1 MIRQRIQQRKADL
14 IDIGLVAFLLLPSF
28 VWATR
33 QHSLATSVAPVLLQT
48 LPLLLRRR
56 FPLSVLAVVL
66 VASVATQYIIG
77 DLPPFALALA
87 SYTVASHTERRT
99 AVWAGLV
106 ALVALLASLVPQA
119 DQGARESVVHLI
131 VFIAAAWIL
140 GDNVRTKR
148 AYYRELEERAERLE
162 REREEN
168 VRRAAADEQERI
180 ARELHDVIAHSVS
193 VMVVQ
198 AAAANDV
205 FERQPE
211 RAREALRSIEES
223 GRSALTELRRLL
235 GIVRTHERGRLDPQ
249 PGLAALEELIEQV
262 RATGL
267 EVELELDGELGELP
281 SGVDLSAYRIVQEAL
296 TNTLKHAQATHAQVR
311 LGRRAHE
318 LAIEVTDDGA
328 GPGKESANGHGLI
341 GMQERVALLGGVLET
356 GPGESG
362 GFAVRARFPLELV
375 SGDDPST
382 GCGLSKRERPV

>member
-1 MIRQRIQQRKADL
+1 MIRQSFQQRKADL
-14 IDIGLVAFLLLPSF
+14 IDIGLVVLLLPPTF

-33 QHSLATSVAPVLLQT
+33 HHSIVSALAPVLLQT
-48 LPLLLRRR
+48 LPLLVRRR
-56 FPLSVLAVVL
+56 YPLPVLAVVL
-66 VASVATQYIIG
+66 SASIATQFVVG
-77 DLPPFALALA
+77 VMPPFALGLAL
-87 SYTVASHTERRT
+87 YTVASHTERR
-99 AVWAGLV
+99 V
-106 ALVALLASLVPQA
+106 ALRAGVVTLVTLVVLLLARDGFDA
-119 DQGARESVVHLI
+119 KESVAHLI
-131 VFIAAAWIL
+131 IFASATWIL

-162 REREEN
+162 REREESI
-168 VRRAAADEQERI
+168 RRAAADEQERI

-198 AAAANDV
+198 AAAANDI

-267 EVELELDGELGELP
+267 EVELELDGKLGELP

-296 TNTLKHAQATHAQVR
+296 TNTLKHAQATHARVR
-311 LGRRAHE
+311 LVRGAQE

-328 GPGKESANGHGLI
+328 GPGKESTNGHGLI
-341 GMQERVALLGGVLET
+341 GMRERVTLLGGVLDA
-356 GPGESG
+356 GAQAGG
-362 GFAVRARFPLELV
+362 GFAVKVRLPIGQKE
-375 SGDDPST
+375 PT
-382 GCGLSKRERPV
+382 

>member
-1 MIRQRIQQRKADL
+1 MIWQRIQKRKGDL
-14 IDIGLVAFLLLPSF
+14 IDIGLVAILLPPTF

-33 QHSLATSVAPVLLQT
+33 HHSVALAVAPVLLQV

-66 VASVATQYIIG
+66 SASIATQFVVG
-77 DLPPFALALA
+77 VLPPFALGVAL
-87 SYTVASHTERRT
+87 YTVASHTERR
-99 AVWAGLV
+99 V
-106 ALVALLASLVPQA
+106 ALRAGGATLLALAALLLVRSGL
-119 DQGARESVVHLI
+119 DARESVVHLI
-131 VFIAAAWIL
+131 IFAAATWIL

-162 REREEN
+162 REREESIH
-168 VRRAAADEQERI
+168 RAAADEQERI

-235 GIVRTHERGRLDPQ
+235 GIVRTHERGRFEPQ

-267 EVELELDGELGELP
+267 EVGLELDGELGELP

-296 TNTLKHAQATHAQVR
+296 TNTLKHAHAGRARVR
-311 LGRRAHE
+311 IARRGQE
-318 LAIEVTDDGA
+318 LAIEVSDNGS
-328 GPGKESANGHGLI
+328 GPGEPAGNGHGLI
-341 GMQERVALLGGVLET
+341 GMRERVALLGGELEA
-356 GPGESG
+356 GAQAGG
-362 GFAVRARFPLELV
+362 GFAVKVRLPIGQKE
-375 SGDDPST
+375 PS
-382 GCGLSKRERPV
+382 

>member
-1 MIRQRIQQRKADL
+1 MIRPRIQQRKAVL
-14 IDIGLVAFLLLPSF
+14 IDIGLVALLIPPSL

-33 QHSLATSVAPVLLQT
+33 HHSTALAIGPVLLQT
-48 LPLLLRRR
+48 LPLLARRR
-56 FPLSVLAVVL
+56 HPLLVLAIVL
-66 VASVATQYIIG
+66 PASIATQFAVG
-77 DLPPFALALA
+77 VLPPFALGLAL
-87 SYTVASHTERRT
+87 YTVASHTERRV
-99 AVWAGLV
+99 AIRAGAATLV
-106 ALVALLASLVPQA
+106 TLVVLLLARNGLDS
-119 DQGARESVVHLI
+119 RESVLHLI
-131 VFIAAAWIL
+131 IFAAAAWIL

-168 VRRAAADEQERI
+168 IHRAAAEEQERI

-235 GIVRTHERGRLDPQ
+235 GIVRTRERGRLAPQ
-249 PGLAALEELIEQV
+249 PGLAALGELIEQV

-267 EVELELDGELGELP
+267 EVELELDGELDGLP

-296 TNTLKHAQATHAQVR
+296 TNTLKHAQASRARVQ
-311 LGRRAHE
+311 LGRREHE
-318 LAIEVTDDGA
+318 LTIEVADDGA
-328 GPGKESANGHGLI
+328 GLGKESTNGHGLI
-341 GMQERVALLGGVLET
+341 GMQERVALLGGVLEA
-356 GPGESG
+356 GPGNNG
-362 GFAVRARFPLELV
+362 GFLVDARLPL
-375 SGDDPST
+375 GQRQPT
-382 GCGLSKRERPV
+382 

>member
-1 MIRQRIQQRKADL
+1 MTWQRIQRRKGDL
-14 IDIGLVAFLLLPSF
+14 IDIGLVLLLLPPTF

-33 QHSLATSVAPVLLQT
+33 HHSVALAAAPVLLQT
-48 LPLLLRRR
+48 VPLLVRRR
-56 FPLSVLAVVL
+56 YPLSVLAVVL
-66 VASVATQYIIG
+66 PASIATQFVVG
-77 DLPPFALALA
+77 VLPPFALGLAL
-87 SYTVASHTERRT
+87 YTVASHTERRVALRAG
-99 AVWAGLV
+99 AVTLV
-106 ALVALLASLVPQA
+106 ALVALLLVRSGF
-119 DQGARESVVHLI
+119 DARESVVHLI
-131 VFIAAAWIL
+131 IFAAATWIL

-168 VRRAAADEQERI
+168 IRRAAAEEQERI

-235 GIVRTHERGRLDPQ
+235 GIVRTHERGRLEPQ

-267 EVELELDGELGELP
+267 EVGLELEGELGELP

-296 TNTLKHAQATHAQVR
+296 TNTLKHARASRARVQIA
-311 LGRRAHE
+311 RRGQE
-318 LAIEVTDDGA
+318 LAIDVSDNGSGPAEAA
-328 GPGKESANGHGLI
+328 GNGHGLI
-341 GMQERVALLGGVLET
+341 GMRERVALLGGELEA
-356 GPGESG
+356 GAQAGG
-362 GFAVRARFPLELV
+362 GFAVRVRLPIGQKE
-375 SGDDPST
+375 P
-382 GCGLSKRERPV
+382 R

>member
-1 MIRQRIQQRKADL
+1 MIRKWFQQWKSDL
-14 IDIGLVAFLLLPSF
+14 IDIGLVALLLPPTF

-33 QHSLATSVAPVLLQT
+33 SHSLALAAAPVLAQT
-48 LPLLLRRR
+48 LPLFVRRYY
-56 FPLSVLAVVL
+56 PLTVLGIVLAASISTQFVVG
-66 VASVATQYIIG
+66 V
-77 DLPPFALALA
+77 LPPFALALA
-87 SYTVASHTERRT
+87 IYTVAAHTERR
-99 AVWAGLV
+99 VSLWAG
-106 ALVALLASLVPQA
+106 ALTLLALPLVLIQRVGFNTGESLMHL
-119 DQGARESVVHLI
+119 VVF
-131 VFIAAAWIL
+131 VAAAWIL
-140 GDNVRTKR
+140 GDNLRTKR

-168 VRRAAADEQERI
+168 VRRATAEEQERI

-235 GIVRTHERGRLDPQ
+235 GIVRATERGRFEPQ
-249 PGLAALEELIEQV
+249 PGLATLEELIENV

-267 EVELELDGELGELP
+267 EVKLELDGELGELP

-296 TNTLKHAQATHAQVR
+296 TNTLKHAQATRARVR
-311 LGRRAHE
+311 LDRRDHE

-328 GPGKESANGHGLI
+328 GPVEESANGHGLI
-341 GMQERVALLGGVLET
+341 GMRERVALLGGVLEA

-362 GFAVRARFPLELV
+362 GFSVKARFPLEGGRL
-375 SGDDPST
+375 
-382 GCGLSKRERPV
+382 E

>member
-1 MIRQRIQQRKADL
+1 MTWQRIQKRKGDL
-14 IDIGLVAFLLLPSF
+14 IDIGLVAILLPPTF

-33 QHSLATSVAPVLLQT
+33 HHSVALAAAPVLLQV

-66 VASVATQYIIG
+66 SASIATQFVVG
-77 DLPPFALALA
+77 VLPPFALGAAL
-87 SYTVASHTERRT
+87 YTVASHTERR
-99 AVWAGLV
+99 V
-106 ALVALLASLVPQA
+106 ALRAGGATLLALAALLLVRSGL
-119 DQGARESVVHLI
+119 DARESVVHLI
-131 VFIAAAWIL
+131 IFAAATWIL

-162 REREEN
+162 REREESIH
-168 VRRAAADEQERI
+168 RAAADEQERI

-235 GIVRTHERGRLDPQ
+235 GIVRTHERGRFEPQ

-267 EVELELDGELGELP
+267 EVGLELDGELGELP

-296 TNTLKHAQATHAQVR
+296 TNTLKHAHAD
-311 LGRRAHE
+311 RARIWIAHRGQE
-318 LAIEVTDDGA
+318 LTIEVSDNGT
-328 GPGKESANGHGLI
+328 GPGEPAGNGHGLI
-341 GMQERVALLGGVLET
+341 GMRERVALLGGELEA
-356 GPGESG
+356 GAQAGG
-362 GFAVRARFPLELV
+362 GFAVKVRLPVGQKE
-375 SGDDPST
+375 PS
-382 GCGLSKRERPV
+382 

>member
-1 MIRQRIQQRKADL
+1 MIRQRIQQWKAGL
-14 IDIGLVAFLLLPSF
+14 IDIGLVVLLLPPTF

-33 QHSLATSVAPVLLQT
+33 HHSVALAVGPVLLET

-56 FPLSVLAVVL
+56 YPLPVLAVVL
-66 VASVATQYIIG
+66 PASIAAQFVVG
-77 DLPPFALALA
+77 VLPPFALGLAL
-87 SYTVASHTERRT
+87 YTVASHTERR
-99 AVWAGLV
+99 V
-106 ALVALLASLVPQA
+106 ALRAGVAALATLVVLLLVRNGF
-119 DQGARESVVHLI
+119 DARESVVHLI
-131 VFIAAAWIL
+131 IFASATWIL

-168 VRRAAADEQERI
+168 IQHAAAEEQERI

-198 AAAANDV
+198 AAAANDI

-267 EVELELDGELGELP
+267 EVELELNGELGELP
-281 SGVDLSAYRIVQEAL
+281 SGVDLSTYRIVQEAL
-296 TNTLKHAQATHAQVR
+296 TNTLKHAQATHVRVR

-318 LAIEVTDDGA
+318 LAIEVADDGV
-328 GPGKESANGHGLI
+328 GPGKESTNGHGLI
-341 GMQERVALLGGVLET
+341 GMRERVALLGGTLET

-362 GFAVRARFPLELV
+362 GFAVKVRFPLELA
-375 SGDDPST
+375 SNDDSP
-382 GCGLSKRERPV
+382 GECGW